1 MVDYAAC
8 IRNAYPGIADEEF
21 SLVQD
26 ESGLSLIWYRED
38 PAPSLQA
45 LANMWLPL
53 VKMQALADIHA
64 IRQDG
69 LDRAARSAGILTI
82 YETNYSA
89 AENFLA
95 GNPSAILHSG
105 MTAEAH
111 LTGFGANLGMTA
123 LQFANYVIAENH
135 RVAPDMYAV
144 ERRYLALTYAGDA
157 EHGITPVAQLGTEDA
172 VLQAVADFKTFCEVQ

>member
-1 MVDYAAC
+1 MIDYAAC
-8 IRNAYPGIADEEF
+8 IRNAYPSITEEEF
-21 SLVQD
+21 SLSQD
-26 ESGLSLIWYRED
+26 ETGLSLAWYRED
-38 PAPSLQA
+38 PAPTLQA
-45 LANMWLPL
+45 LANMWLPI
-53 VKMQALADIHA
+53 VKIQALADVHA
-64 IRQDG
+64 IRQAG

-95 GNPSAILHSG
+95 GNPSAVLHSG

-135 RVAPDMYAV
+135 RVAPAMYSI
-144 ERRYLALTYAGDA
+144 ERRYLALTYTGDT
-157 EHGITPVAQLGTEDA
+157 ELGIMPIAQMGTEES
-172 VLQAVADFKTFCEVQ
+172 VLQAVEDFKTFCGV